1 MDSISDSARLD
12 KLFRADTELTCCQW
26 IDNGF
31 KFSYTDM
38 FKLCNS
44 GSLSYSTYLL
54 NFFHELLDST
64 FSGYARQDQGVNTHL
79 WDYLPLTRFDNNF

>member
-31 KFSYTDM
+31 KFR
-38 FKLCNS
+38 
-44 GSLSYSTYLL
+44 LSACCEKFYWL
-54 NFFHELLDST
+54 
-64 FSGYARQDQGVNTHL
+64 A
-79 WDYLPLTRFDNNF
+79 